1 MVLSTAP
8 LLEEVLR
15 QFEDRLRR
23 RRSGANCPQPIPMDG
38 PQPPLPDALRPL
50 ARGVS
55 TSTPPMAGV
64 ASVALALFTLLLVV
78 GTSMAATTA
87 PKQQGALAYLPWRR
101 PEKTSWFKGW
111 SGLRMPNGIDGDQ
124 TELTIGYVHEETL
137 ALIELGKGRS
147 LRNCEL
153 IELL

>member
-23 RRSGANCPQPIPMDG
+23 RRSGANCPQPTPMDG
-38 PQPPLPDALRPL
+38 PQPSLPDTLRPL
-50 ARGVS
+50 ARGVA
-55 TSTPPMAGV
+55 TPPM
-64 ASVALALFTLLLVV
+64 ASVALALFTLLLVI
-78 GTSMAATTA
+78 GTSMAATAA
-87 PKQQGALAYLPWRR
+87 PKQQGALGYLPWRR

-111 SGLRMPNGIDGDQ
+111 SGLRMPNDIDGDQ
-124 TELTIGYVHEETL
+124 TELTIAYVHEETL